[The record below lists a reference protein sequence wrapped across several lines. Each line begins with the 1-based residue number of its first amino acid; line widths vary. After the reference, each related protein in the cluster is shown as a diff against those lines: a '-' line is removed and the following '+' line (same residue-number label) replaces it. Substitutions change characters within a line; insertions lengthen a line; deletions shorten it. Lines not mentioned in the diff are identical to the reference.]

1 MITIMITIMIKIMI
15 TIMITIMIKISKN
28 YLYLSKNP
36 LNISMYESLSDVW
49 ESRVW
54 FASKNLTPCRMH
66 RNAFLIAQIIA
77 K

>member
-36 LNISMYESLSDVW
+36 LNVSMYIVS
-49 ESRVW
+49 
-54 FASKNLTPCRMH
+54 
-66 RNAFLIAQIIA
+66 
-77 K
+77 